1 MRSGSFQAALPRALD
16 WGGTSPCYWQAAVC
30 LNSAKKDCVLLVYEF
45 KKHDMTVTFTRREDT
60 EPIVL
65 LALGSEMRAF
75 ELGEFTDFWLSM
87 IEDARKTHSEY
98 LEALQ
103 DMARG
108 KRKRKSDVTPAS
120 DKNESSIASEI
131 E

>member
-1 MRSGSFQAALPRALD
+1 
-16 WGGTSPCYWQAAVC
+16 
-30 LNSAKKDCVLLVYEF
+30 LNSAEKDRVLLVYEF

-103 DMARG
+103 EMSRG
-108 KRKRKSDVTPAS
+108 KWRGKPEVTPGS
-120 DKNESSIASEI
+120 DKNESSIASET

>member
-1 MRSGSFQAALPRALD
+1 ME
-16 WGGTSPCYWQAAVC
+16 
-30 LNSAKKDCVLLVYEF
+30 KDSRLVVYEF

-60 EPIVL
+60 KPIVL
-65 LALGSEMRAF
+65 LAVGLEMRTF

-87 IEDARKTHSEY
+87 IEDARKTHNEY

-103 DMARG
+103 EMARR
-108 KRKRKSDVTPAS
+108 KLKRKSEVTAAS
-120 DKNESSIASEI
+120 DKNENSIAPET